1 MCEKPYLFVNPTSY
15 ALIVFA
21 DRIFVDDR
29 CFSSKDISN
38 LGVGACRSLF
48 YTHNSFTKLE
58 KDNHNRWCGNWID
71 VNRVV
76 ESSYFCAFGLKFSYF
91 TLIPCGKC
99 DLCLD
104 SNRQEL
110 EKRAMF
116 EAASNPYMYFFT
128 LTYDNDHLPSDGLRI
143 KDMQDFFKR
152 FRINIERA
160 SKDGIKINYFT
171 ARHDKSI
178 YKNKSNYQ
186 RVIKLKKNYFFR
198 SFYVGEYGSDETKTR
213 RAHYH
218 GVLFF
223 KEPVSDSDL
232 LNLIDIFVYSW
243 PNARIFDFQSCD
255 KPFACAK
262 YITKYLTKLSKQ
274 NVPLGKNPTFW
285 QGPTKDGGLGAYK
298 LFENQ
303 SLLDAILNSTNGCVF
318 LSIGSSVCRVG
329 IPRFIIDKLFPTLS
343 RVSPNALSY
352 YLIHTKVHN
361 LLTKRY
367 NKSELVPWEDNVTF
381 HDDLLEQYSFLYK
394 SPMFIRSKM
403 KRTMKFLDVLFSN
416 MDNSELQSI
425 LLYTGD
431 KLFNCPDFNSW
442 LSLVTN
448 RISYFSQMKYPDL
461 SPDERYRSKFNKM
474 LNNVIYVEK
483 NLLSEKNDLL
493 LHSEVV

>member
-1 MCEKPYLFVNPTSY
+1 MCQRPYLFVNPTSY
-15 ALIVFA
+15 ALLKFSE
-21 DRIFVDDR
+21 RICIGSK
-29 CFSSKDISN
+29 CFTSKDIAN
-38 LGVGACRSLF
+38 FGAGACHNLF
-48 YTHNSFTKLE
+48 YTNPAFTRLV
-58 KDNHNRWCGNWID
+58 KDNNNRWLGDCID

-76 ESSYFCAFGLKFSYF
+76 ESSFFFAFGLRFNYF

-104 SNRQEL
+104 SKRKEL

-128 LTYDNDHLPSDGLRI
+128 LTYDDKSLPSDGLCI

-152 FRINIERA
+152 LRINIERA
-160 SKDGIKINYFT
+160 SIDGITIDYYTNRKG
-171 ARHDKSI
+171 KSL
-178 YKNKSNYQ
+178 YKNRSKYTRN
-186 RVIKLKKNYFFR
+186 IKLKKNYFFR
-198 SFYVGEYGSDETKTR
+198 SFYVGEYGSDETKSR

-223 KEPVSDSDL
+223 KEPIPDKDL
-232 LNLIDIFVYSW
+232 LNIIDIFVHSW
-243 PNARIFDFQSCD
+243 PNGRVFDFQSCK
-255 KPFACAK
+255 KPFACAR

-274 NVPLGKNPTFW
+274 NVPFGKNPTFW
-285 QGPTKDGGLGAYK
+285 QGPTRHGGLGAYK
-298 LFENQ
+298 LLENT
-303 SLLDAILNSTNGCVF
+303 SLVDAILNSTNGCVF

-329 IPRFIIDKLFPTLS
+329 IPKFIIDKLFPTLS

-367 NKSELVPWEDNVTF
+367 NKSELFPWEDNVTF

-394 SPMFIRSKM
+394 SPMFIRAKM

-425 LLYTGD
+425 LLYTGE
-431 KLFNCPDFNSW
+431 KLFSCPDFDGW
-442 LSLVTN
+442 LSLVIN
-448 RISYFSQMKYPDL
+448 RVSYFTQMQYPDF
-461 SPDERYRSKFNKM
+461 SPEERYRSKFNKM